1 MSEIDALLTERS
13 YYAAAGK
20 KDRVAQVDA
29 EIKRL
34 GGVVVDDA
42 PEAAVADPDVEQAT
56 TRKPRPR
63 KATAKPAEG

>member
-1 MSEIDALLTERS
+1 MSTEVDALLNER
-13 YYAAAGK
+13 AGYVVRGM

-42 PEAAVADPDVEQAT
+42 PETTEASMPSVERAVAPKAK
-56 TRKPRPR
+56 RK
-63 KATAKPAEG
+63 